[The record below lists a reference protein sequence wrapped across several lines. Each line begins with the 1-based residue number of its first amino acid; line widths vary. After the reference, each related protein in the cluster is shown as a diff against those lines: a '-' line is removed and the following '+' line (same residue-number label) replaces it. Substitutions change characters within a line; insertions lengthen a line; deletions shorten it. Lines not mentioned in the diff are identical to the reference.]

1 MTSDQK
7 GLKPNT
13 VAGLKLMVC
22 CYPLFKL
29 LPKDRGYTTGPEEMN
44 QTFLL
49 SFTEGTQVTLFHSY
63 FLEKGIRSKSSM

>member
-29 LPKDRGYTTGPEEMN
+29 LPKDRGYTTGPE
-44 QTFLL
+44 
-49 SFTEGTQVTLFHSY
+49 
-63 FLEKGIRSKSSM
+63 